1 MIFEY
6 SMKGEKLLKQKRKI
20 YSKFTA
26 VFLAIITLLSMF
38 PVMSVDAAGGQTTI
52 TLKRGDEYF
61 YSSNA
66 TRTMIEMTA
75 DGKQVYCVQPDLDA
89 PPNGVY
95 RTDKGNLKEITSSDS
110 KYEMYRKALYYCYGG
125 DGFNTTNNAFKTD
138 TSKHQLTYTGNTPS
152 AFMGNLKCSQYGLE
166 YTTLNGNRLHYMY
179 THLLMSY
186 IYYGESTYKSR
197 LVAWI
202 PNSGYAEQVKELYN
216 AVKAAPMPPI
226 STKLYMLDIG
236 NKYQK
241 VIVVRNSIRLQ
252 LQKSTNNSR
261 AKYTSLAGAKYNI
274 YLNKSCTEDSYFG
287 YITTD
292 SDGYG
297 RYGSGPIVNG
307 VNQGAEVPTQTYY
320 CQEVIP
326 PKGFAL
332 DNTVYE
338 FKKTSTSVS
347 GSVVY
352 RVNSKDN
359 PYIKLQLMKSSA
371 NPDITNENNC
381 YSLEGAKYNI
391 YKGTSFE
398 TSSLFGY
405 ITTDSD
411 GYGRYGKGSETVRNT
426 DVKDKGTI
434 AYDKISGNNVE
445 LGYDIKFYAQEVEA
459 PPGYKLDET
468 VYEFKDCGSISSDG
482 VRIFRAVNTA
492 GNQPSDKAINDPV
505 GIILQK
511 KNAITGE
518 TTNQGLGGAVF
529 QIQYYSTVIDKN
541 YDVSS
546 GEAAPALDSE
556 SLKRTWYIRTDEDGT
571 TWLHE
576 DYLAD
581 NESYVS
587 DDFYY
592 SSEQNPIP
600 CLPVGTVVIKEVEAP
615 PGYALSDITFYRPI
629 SEEKA
634 LIAEDTNTPLE
645 VPIDE
650 QPANAYI
657 GLHKMNKSG
666 QGVPGAVYGLYTD
679 ENATALVSQ
688 LTTDTYGKGTFNYA
702 AKVNQTYYIKE
713 ISAPPNYALDTTIYP
728 VTPTIENSTVDTA
741 VVQDI
746 YEDSVKGNIVIK
758 KTSNDGVVSNLYFAL
773 SDNLGNEYNAVATDS
788 TGTAKYTGLPV
799 YDSSNNKIKYTVKEL
814 GFKTTPGT
822 KSYGGFTWT
831 VKAENCISYKG
842 AYYEGVANNTFSDC
856 EYAYSRYY
864 YGNKTEAINNSNGY
878 TKTLTA
884 NSTVTYSFS
893 NTVKTTDI
901 EINKQSYDGK
911 KSDFYFKVVDQ
922 NGKLY
927 GEIKTNSEGVAKY
940 SEKYSKPL
948 LSCITVP
955 NSAIALRIKYRVE
968 ELGFRTPGGTGSY
981 YFPDNY
987 IGLVVS
993 DYKSDNLS
1001 TSTAITYDVYN
1012 YPDTGTLNIVKS
1024 SDDGYIANLWFKVS
1038 AYINWADEDEAPD
1051 YESTCL
1057 GYDSSGNEISE
1068 FYLQTDSS
1076 GKASSDSFVFYDTNG
1091 NQMAGLPVYVYGMT
1105 DWEITYIITEL
1116 GLKDSDGT
1124 YYLPDRYVQNDDVSF
1139 NLLDNRSKTYTCHNS
1154 VKSGKL
1160 QIQKTSE
1167 DNEVGDIWFKVE
1179 SSLGYTANFVTD
1191 STGFTT
1197 EIDDLPIYVPATDN
1211 NELVTYKVTELGY
1224 LQSDGIYE
1232 IPFRYKTPKSVTVKL
1247 NTDGTVTFAHIT
1259 NTLKTGSLKLTKK
1272 DSSGNAIAGSGW
1284 ELYKSDGTAVACTQT
1299 GNGLY
1304 IYKGTADTATTCLAP
1319 KGTLS
1324 ISNLP
1329 TGDYYLEEKVV
1340 PSGYMPYGK
1349 KLSVTISADNETTL
1363 YVEIPV
1369 TENKSVLSETGGTG
1383 TKQYYFIS
1391 CSFLVAAITT
1401 ITIYFK
1407 KRKNER

>member
-1 MIFEY
+1 
-6 SMKGEKLLKQKRKI
+6 MKHKHKRKVFGKVI
-20 YSKFTA
+20 A
-26 VFLAIITLLSMF
+26 VFLAIITLFSMF
-38 PVMSVDAAGGQTTI
+38 PLMSVNAATLPSEVKGKTISQVLGMNPQTYMDWLTSHEYDNYYIGTPYETYDYRNPNGDCQGAYGKYDTPGQAAMNCTGFVWHVLYKATKASGGNTDIIPADIGWYTFYTSNNISRKYFSSKSEMLKSGYLTKGDIIWMYNGSETSIKDDHHIGIYWGDGKSDILWHSIDAVGN
-52 TLKRGDEYF
+52 KRG
-61 YSSNA
+61 N
-66 TRTMIEMTA
+66 
-75 DGKQVYCVQPDLDA
+75 VQTVITPKANNPLYVVVKM
-89 PPNGVY
+89 GV
-95 RTDKGNLKEITSSDS
+95 
-110 KYEMYRKALYYCYGG
+110 
-125 DGFNTTNNAFKTD
+125 
-138 TSKHQLTYTGNTPS
+138 P
-152 AFMGNLKCSQYGLE
+152 
-166 YTTLNGNRLHYMY
+166 
-179 THLLMSY
+179 Y
-186 IYYGESTYKSR
+186 IK
-197 LVAWI
+197 
-202 PNSGYAEQVKELYN
+202 
-216 AVKAAPMPPI
+216 
-226 STKLYMLDIG
+226 
-236 NKYQK
+236 
-241 VIVVRNSIRLQ
+241 LQ
-252 LQKSTNNSR
+252 LQKSTNNNR
-261 AKYTSLAGAKYNI
+261 AKYTDLSGAQYNI
-274 YLNKSCTEDSYFG
+274 YTDRSCREDSYFG
-287 YITTD
+287 YIKTD
-292 SDGYG
+292 KDGYG
-297 RYGSGPIVNG
+297 RYGNGSVVNG
-307 VNQGAEVPTQTYY
+307 KNQGANVPYQKYY
-320 CQEVIP
+320 AQEVIP
-326 PKGFAL
+326 PKGFAR
-332 DNTVYE
+332 DDTIYE
-338 FKKTSTSVS
+338 FKKTSSSVS

-359 PYIKLQLMKSSA
+359 PYVKLQLMKSSA
-371 NPDITNENNC
+371 NPDITNENSC

-398 TSSLFGY
+398 TSSLFSY

-411 GYGRYGKGSETVRNT
+411 GYGKYGKGSETVRNT
-426 DVKDKGTI
+426 DVKDKGTV

-445 LGYDIKFYAQEVEA
+445 LGYDIKFYAKEVEA

-482 VRIFRAVNTA
+482 VRIFRAVDTA
-492 GNQPSDKAINDPV
+492 GKQPSDKAINDPV

-546 GEAAPALDSE
+546 GEAAPALDSAT
-556 SLKRTWYIRTDEDGT
+556 LKRTWYIKTDEDGT
-571 TWLHE
+571 AWLHE

-666 QGVPGAVYGLYTD
+666 QGVKGAVYGLYTD
-679 ENATALVSQ
+679 EKATVLVSQ
-688 LTTDTYGKGTFNYA
+688 LTTDNDGKGTFNFA

-728 VTPTIENSTVDTA
+728 VTPTIKNATVDTA

-773 SDNLGNEYNAVATDS
+773 SDNLGNTYNAVATDS

-799 YDSSNNKIKYTVKEL
+799 YDSSDNKIRYTVKEL

-831 VKAENCISYKG
+831 VKAENCIKYKG
-842 AYYEGVANNTFSDC
+842 AYYEGVANKTFSDC

-864 YGNKTEAINNSNGY
+864 YGNSSEAIKNSNGY
-878 TKTLTA
+878 TKTLTD

-901 EINKQSYDGK
+901 EINKQSYDGQ
-911 KSDFYFKVVDQ
+911 KSGFYFKVVDQ
-922 NGKLY
+922 TGKLY

-940 SEKYSKPL
+940 SEQYSKPL
-948 LSCITVP
+948 YSCITVP
-955 NSAIALRIKYRVE
+955 NSGVALRMKYRVE
-968 ELGFRTPGGTGSY
+968 ELGFRTPGGSGSY

-987 IGLVVS
+987 IGLSVS

-1001 TSTAITYDVYN
+1001 TSAAITFDVYN

-1038 AYINWADEDEAPD
+1038 AYEDDTEYTGEIYDE
-1051 YESTCL
+1051 YI
-1057 GYDSSGNEISE
+1057 GYDTSGNAIHE
-1068 FYLQTDSS
+1068 FYLKTDSN
-1076 GKASSDSFVFYDTNG
+1076 GRASSDSLVFYDSNG
-1091 NQMAGLPVYVYGMT
+1091 IQMSGLPVYVYGMNDT
-1105 DWEITYIITEL
+1105 KITYKITEL
-1116 GLKDSDGT
+1116 GFKDSDGT

-1139 NLLDNRSKTYTCHNS
+1139 NLLDNRSYTYTCHNS
-1154 VKSGKL
+1154 VKTGKL

-1167 DNEVGDIWFKVE
+1167 DNEVDNFWFKVE
-1179 SSLGYTANFVTD
+1179 SSLGYTENFITD

-1197 EIDDLPIYVPATDN
+1197 EIEDLPIYVPATDN

-1224 LQSDGIYE
+1224 LQSDGSYE

-1247 NTDGTVTFAHIT
+1247 NTDGTVTISHIT
-1259 NTLKTGSLKLTKK
+1259 NTLKTGSVKLLKKGS
-1272 DSSGNAIAGSGW
+1272 DGNALTGSQW
-1284 ELYKSDGTAVACTQT
+1284 ELYNVSDDSLVSLVQT
-1299 GNGLY
+1299 GSGQYQYND
-1304 IYKGTADTATTCLAP
+1304 KGKVAILDTDNSGKLFVN
-1319 KGTLS
+1319 
-1324 ISNLP
+1324 NLKQ
-1329 TGDYYLEEKVV
+1329 GDYYFLEVKS
-1340 PSGYMPYGK
+1340 PDGKMTYGRK
-1349 KLSVTISADNETTL
+1349 IEFTISADSEETLNLT
-1363 YVEIPV
+1363 YTAIDDNIVMYD
-1369 TENKSVLSETGGTG
+1369 TGGNGLAIIYISAFTMLAISIAIFVLYN
-1383 TKQYYFIS
+1383 KKFIMR
-1391 CSFLVAAITT
+1391 SF
-1401 ITIYFK
+1401 
-1407 KRKNER
+1407 KNEK